1 MKKNLEIL
9 KVLFVLLVN
18 GLLDN
23 TNNGYT
29 RIRL

>member
-1 MKKNLEIL
+1 MKKNLNIL
-9 KVLFVLLVN
+9 KELIILLIN